1 MVQLQPKLLAYTWV
15 TMTWD
20 DYLKVVEDSEYA
32 KAKGY
37 YFNGQMRIETMGVG
51 PDHAGNNGVIHV
63 AITLFCALKGIPLK
77 GLMNCS
83 YRKPGVR
90 EAQPDSSYYV
100 GDRVAL
106 APQGSSIANL
116 DQTASPDL
124 AVEVADSSLN
134 DDLGK
139 KRLLYE
145 DLNVAEYW
153 VVDVEKAQIIAFAIE
168 HNGASNGSRRISQS
182 QVLTGLKIEVL
193 QEAIALSQT
202 LDDSQLV
209 AWMMTQFQQS

>member
-1 MVQLQPKLLAYTWV
+1 MVQLQPKLLTNTWV
-15 TMTWD
+15 NTTWE
-20 DYLKVVEDSEYA
+20 DYLQVIENPAYS

-37 YFNGQMRIETMGVG
+37 FFNGQMRIETMGVG

-77 GLMNCS
+77 GLINCS
-83 YRKPGVR
+83 YRKTGIR
-90 EAQPDSSYYV
+90 EAQPDVSYYV
-100 GDRVAL
+100 GERIAL
-106 APQGSSIANL
+106 TPQGSAIANL
-116 DQTASPDL
+116 DQTAPPDL
-124 AVEVADSSLN
+124 VVEVADSSLG

-153 VVDVEKAQIIAFAIE
+153 IVDVENAQIIAFTIVGNSAI
-168 HNGASNGSRRISQS
+168 NGSHRISQS
-182 QVLTGLKIEVL
+182 QVLPGLKIEVL
-193 QEAIALSQT
+193 REAIALSQQM
-202 LDDSQLV
+202 DDSQLV